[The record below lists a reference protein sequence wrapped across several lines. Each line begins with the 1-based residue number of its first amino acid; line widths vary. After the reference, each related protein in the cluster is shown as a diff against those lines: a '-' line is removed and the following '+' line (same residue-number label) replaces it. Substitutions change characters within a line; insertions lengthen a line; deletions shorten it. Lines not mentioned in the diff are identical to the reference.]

1 VDRCT
6 WLESLTQA
14 LIMDGKPR
22 VAAVFATMNRAVTAA
37 SCVRALADQT
47 RPPDLVVVADNVSSD
62 STPATLESLELL
74 PFPLIVHRMT
84 ENRGNAG
91 GVEEAMELA
100 FGRGAD
106 FVWILDDDSVPRQ
119 DALGALL
126 AVELGPMVVPHAM
139 QVDPKSGRLT
149 WPMWIRSELGWILVE
164 ELENFWGK
172 DWIETRASWT
182 GAMISREVW
191 KAVGPVNGALFIRGE
206 DEEYPWRIAQSGFTF
221 AGVTGAVM
229 DHPGPENIVRWS
241 CFGKNLFFERSLAD
255 WKLYYK
261 TRNMVWLK
269 RRQSGIFG
277 AIAMAAAYA
286 IAVSWID
293 GPSRLPLV
301 WSAVRDGWHGK
312 LGRWSQHPA

>member
-1 VDRCT
+1 MGRCT
-6 WLESLTQA
+6 WLESRTQA

-22 VAAVFATMNRAVTAA
+22 VAAVFATMNRAATAA
-37 SCVRALADQT
+37 SCVRALAVQT
-47 RPPDLVVVADNVSSD
+47 RAPDLVVVADNASSD
-62 STPATLESLELL
+62 GTPATLESLELL
-74 PFPLIVHRMT
+74 PFPLIVHRMA

-126 AVELGPMVVPHAM
+126 AVKLGPMVVPHAM

-149 WPMWIRSELGWILVE
+149 WPMWIRSELDWILVE
-164 ELENFWGK
+164 ELGNFSGK

-182 GAMISREVW
+182 GAMISREVR

-255 WKLYYK
+255 WKLHYK
-261 TRNMVWLK
+261 IRNMVWLK
-269 RRQSGIFG
+269 RKQSGGIKAM
-277 AIAMAAAYA
+277 AIALAYA
-286 IAVSWID
+286 ITAVRFD
-293 GPSRLPLV
+293 GWSRLPLV
-301 WSAVRDGWHGK
+301 GKASLEGWRGK
-312 LGRWSQHPA
+312 LGRIS